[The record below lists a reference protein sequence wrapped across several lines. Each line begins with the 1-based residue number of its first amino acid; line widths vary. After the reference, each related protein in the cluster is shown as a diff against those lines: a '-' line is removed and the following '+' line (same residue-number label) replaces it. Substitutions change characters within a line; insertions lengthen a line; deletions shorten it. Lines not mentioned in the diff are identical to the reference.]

1 MALATAM
8 QRRVQCLLLS
18 GQSLC
23 NSVPR
28 LGLPYIVPCVASVD
42 RQRLRQRLRAALLP
56 PALTASRGRCAR
68 RFIVADM
75 GYSAAQAAS
84 LLGAFFPGYV
94 LTQIPLGFLA
104 QVWGAKNVLTLNLAG
119 SAAMLCALPAA
130 VGAGPAGVFACLFT
144 LGLFQ
149 GPFVPAQSMMKR
161 SWVPEG
167 PEKPMMLLLVGL
179 GSKMSRMVS
188 AAVTPVLCAVLG
200 WRRATTVYAIFVA
213 AFTAFWQAVAKDTP
227 ALAPEPPAARNSEQ
241 AATPAAEA
249 EAEAKTE
256 EEAKKKKKKKAFE
269 PRVFGVAGIQAVMWS
284 HVAANNTEYCLM
296 QWAPSYF
303 NEVSCSV
310 SMSLAY
316 CELHNN

>member
-23 NSVPR
+23 NYVPR

-56 PALTASRGRCAR
+56 PALTSSRGRCAR

-188 AAVTPVLCAVLG
+188 AAVTPVLCAALG

-227 ALAPEPPAARNSEQ
+227 ALAPEPAAARNSEQ

-303 NEVSCSV
+303 NEVSCSM
-310 SMSLAY
+310 SMSLRIA
-316 CELHNN
+316 